1 MIADTL
7 TKNLDQLP
15 EKKINKAASIFDHL
29 ANITNKKT
37 PWSSLSEQDR
47 KSFSP
52 YLINRWLSMH
62 PDLIEIVDMFQQYTI
77 GPLDKK
83 HVYQL
88 YHDILPKQ
96 RMFAKYIKGKKVN
109 KYNPELVK
117 FLADHFQCS
126 KTESEDYIS
135 LMMLNEHGRDRLIQ
149 LLKQYGNSD
158 KEIKKLLK

>member
-1 MIADTL
+1 M
-7 TKNLDQLP
+7 
-15 EKKINKAASIFDHL
+15 KKPATIFDHL

-37 PWSSLSEQDR
+37 PWNSLTEQDH

-77 GPLDKK
+77 GPLSKK

-117 FLADHFQCS
+117 FLAEHLRCS
-126 KTESEDYIS
+126 KTEAEEFVGI
-135 LMMLNEHGRDRLIQ
+135 LLLNESGRNRLVE
-149 LLKQYGNSD
+149 LLKKYGHAD

>member
-1 MIADTL
+1 MKA
-7 TKNLDQLP
+7 
-15 EKKINKAASIFDHL
+15 KKTATIFDHL
-29 ANITNKKT
+29 ANITWKKT
-37 PWSSLSEQDR
+37 DWNKLDEASQ

-52 YLINRWLSMH
+52 YLINRWLSMN

-126 KTESEDYIS
+126 KTESEDYIG